1 MAAKERR
8 RSDNRA
14 PEGEPRPRGSLDVR
28 LDPADRVG
36 GPTPPKAK
44 AAPRAK
50 PAAKPAKSPRKAAE
64 PPAERGDER
73 PARPAKKK
81 RRGLFGLL
89 GRLVY
94 WGIVATIWAGLA
106 GLGLIGWEAAHLPPI
121 QSLDVPKRP
130 PTVQIAGLDGKT
142 LATRGEMGGA
152 AVPLKALPDFLPDAF
167 IAIEDKRF
175 REHFGVD
182 PVGIARAA
190 VANVL
195 RRGVSQGGSTLTQQL
210 AKNLF
215 LTQERT
221 FSRKLQEV
229 VLALWLEHKFSKDQI
244 LELYLNRVYFGAGAY
259 GVEAAAQRY
268 FAKPARQLTLAESA
282 MLAGLVKSPA
292 RLAPTRHLDAAQR
305 RAALVVQ
312 AMADEGYITRQ
323 AETLALARPAQVARR
338 QDAGSIGY
346 VADYVMDVLDD
357 LIGHVE
363 DDVTVITTIDPT
375 LQQLAERALID
386 TLVKDGAKAEAGQGA
401 VVAMTPD
408 GAVRALVGGRNYGDS
423 QYNRAVTA
431 RRQPGS
437 SFKPFVYLAA
447 IERGLT
453 PDTIREDS
461 PVQVKGWKPEN
472 YTHDYRGPV
481 TLTTAL
487 AHSLNTV
494 AVKLALEVGPRAVA
508 DTARRLG
515 IASKLEPNAS
525 IALGTSEV
533 TLLELTSAYAPFANG
548 GLPAKPVIVER
559 VKSAAGKTLYIR
571 RADPRGRVIA
581 PSYVAMMNAM
591 LEEVIVS
598 GSGKKAQ
605 IPGWQAAGKT
615 GTTQDF
621 KDAWFIGFT
630 GRLVAGVWLGN
641 DDSSPM
647 KKVTGGS
654 LPAEIWARLMRE
666 AHRDYAPTD
675 LPGGTRGPNFRWNTP
690 EIQSPFDRRAPDGPA
705 ISGPGFGQPSGGGDG
720 SLDGWLI
727 DRLFGGGGQ

>member
-1 MAAKERR
+1 MAWKERR
-8 RSDNRA
+8 QGGHRA
-14 PEGEPRPRGSLDVR
+14 PEGESRPRGTLDLR

-36 GPTPPKAK
+36 GPAGGKTSGG
-44 AAPRAK
+44 RI
-50 PAAKPAKSPRKAAE
+50 PAAKAPTAKKRPPPSKAAHPEPAPRKPVRKA
-64 PPAERGDER
+64 
-73 PARPAKKK
+73 
-81 RRGLFGLL
+81 RRGFL
-89 GRLVY
+89 GWIGRAVY
-94 WGIVATIWAGLA
+94 WSVVIAIWAGLA
-106 GLGLIGWEAAHLPPI
+106 GLGLLVWQAAHLPPI

-130 PTVQIAGLDGKT
+130 PTVQIAGLDGRVI
-142 LATRGEMGGA
+142 ATRGEMGGA
-152 AVPLKALPDFLPDAF
+152 AVPLQALPDYLPDAF

-175 REHFGVD
+175 RDHFGVD

-229 VLALWLEHKFSKDQI
+229 VLALWLERKFSKDQI

-268 FAKPARQLTLAESA
+268 FGKPARQLTLAESA
-282 MLAGLVKSPA
+282 MLAGLVKSPT

-312 AMADEGYITRQ
+312 AMADEGYINRQ
-323 AETLALARPAQVARR
+323 AEAVALARPAQVVKR
-338 QDAGSIGY
+338 QDAGSIGF

-357 LIGHVE
+357 LVGHVE
-363 DDVTVITTIDPT
+363 DDVTVITTLDPV
-375 LQQLAERALID
+375 LQQLAERALVE
-386 TLVKDGAKAEAGQGA
+386 TLARDGAKADASQGA
-401 VVAMTPD
+401 MVAMSPD
-408 GAVRALVGGRNYGDS
+408 GAVRALVGGRSYADS
-423 QYNRAVTA
+423 QFNRAVTA

-437 SFKPFVYLAA
+437 AFKPFVYLAA
-447 IERGLT
+447 LERGLT
-453 PDTIREDS
+453 PDTLRDDS
-461 PVQVKGWKPEN
+461 PIQIKGWKPEN

-494 AVKLALEVGPRAVA
+494 AVRLALEVGPRAVV
-508 DTARRLG
+508 DTAQRLG
-515 IASKLEPNAS
+515 IAAKLEANAS

-533 TLLELTSAYAPFANG
+533 TLLELTSAFAPFANG
-548 GLPAKPVIVER
+548 GLPARPVMVER
-559 VKSAAGKTLYIR
+559 VRAAGGKTLYVR
-571 RADPRGRVIA
+571 RADPRGRVVA
-581 PSYVAMMNAM
+581 PGYVGMMNAM

-598 GSGKKAQ
+598 GTGRKAQ
-605 IPGWQAAGKT
+605 IAGWQAAGKT

-621 KDAWFIGFT
+621 KDAWFVGFT

-647 KKVTGGS
+647 KKVTGGG
-654 LPAEIWARLMRE
+654 LPAEIWGRFMRE
-666 AHRDYAPTD
+666 AHRDFAPTE
-675 LPGGTRGPNFRWNTP
+675 LPGGSRGPNFRWTTP
-690 EIQSPFDRRAPDGPA
+690 DQPPSAEAERPA
-705 ISGPGFGQPSGGGDG
+705 IQGPGFGGRAAGESG

-727 DRLFGGGGQ
+727 DRLFGRGQ

>member
-1 MAAKERR
+1 MAWKERTR
-8 RSDNRA
+8 GEHRA
-14 PEGEPRPRGSLDVR
+14 PEGETRRRGSLDVR
-28 LDPADRVG
+28 PDPADRPVG
-36 GPTPPKAK
+36 PKTSRSGKK
-44 AAPRAK
+44 APAGKGRAEPAARKPEHPDNRPAK
-50 PAAKPAKSPRKAAE
+50 PAR
-64 PPAERGDER
+64 
-73 PARPAKKK
+73 K
-81 RRGLFGLL
+81 RRRGIVGLL

-94 WGIVATIWAGLA
+94 WGIVAAIWAGLA
-106 GLGLIGWEAAHLPPI
+106 GLGLLGWQAAHLPPI

-130 PTVQIAGLDGKT
+130 PTIQIAGLDGRT

-152 AVPLKALPDFLPDAF
+152 AVPLAALPDYLPDAF

-182 PVGIARAA
+182 PTGIARAV

-221 FSRKLQEV
+221 FARKLQEV

-259 GVEAAAQRY
+259 GVEAASQRY
-268 FAKPARQLTLAESA
+268 FGKPARQLTLAESA
-282 MLAGLVKSPA
+282 MLAGLVKSPT

-312 AMADEGYITRQ
+312 AMADEGFITPQ
-323 AETLALARPAQVARR
+323 AEKAALARPAQVARR
-338 QDAGSIGY
+338 SDAGSLGY

-357 LIGHVE
+357 LVGHVE

-375 LQQLAERALID
+375 LQQLAERALTD
-386 TLVKDGAKAEAGQGA
+386 TLAKDGAKAEASQGA

-408 GAVRALVGGRNYGDS
+408 GAVRALVGGRNYADS

-437 SFKPFVYLAA
+437 AFKPFVYLAA
-447 IERGLT
+447 LERGLT

-487 AHSLNTV
+487 ANSLNTV
-494 AVKLALEVGPRAVA
+494 AVRLALEVGPRAVA
-508 DTARRLG
+508 DTAHRLG
-515 IASKLEPNAS
+515 IASKLEANAS

-533 TLLELTSAYAPFANG
+533 TLLELVSAYAPLANG

-559 VKSAAGKTLYIR
+559 VKSAAGKTLYTR
-571 RADPRGRVIA
+571 RADPRGRAIA
-581 PSYVAMMNAM
+581 PAYVAMMNAM

-641 DDSSPM
+641 DDSTPM

-654 LPAEIWARLMRE
+654 LPAEIWARIMRE
-666 AHRDYAPTD
+666 AHRDYAPTE

-690 EIQSPFDRRAPDGPA
+690 EILSPFDRRPPPA
-705 ISGPGFGQPSGGGDG
+705 ISGPGFGEPAGNGDG

-727 DRLFGGGGQ
+727 DRLFGGRGQ